1 MPREIKFVKGDTVDQ
16 KFLSIERT
24 LHSFQRRLRKTLVGL
39 LPPIPVFG
47 GREVIGSDGVVFRVV
62 LPAKGTITKA
72 YIVIKDYKV
81 AKEVK
86 FNFTLARTA
95 HGSFSEFTT
104 RRHYVSHDVNMQVE
118 AGDFLTLTVDPP
130 ENVENV
136 WVSFLYEIG
145 LKDLKIEKFLIDE
158 LERLLEED
166 K

>member
-1 MPREIKFVKGDTVDQ
+1 MSKVTIKGDTVDQ
-16 KFLSIERT
+16 KFHSIERI
-24 LHSFQRRLRKTLVGL
+24 LQSFQRRLSKTLVGMI
-39 LPPIPVFG
+39 PPIPVFG

-72 YIVIKDYKV
+72 YLTIKDYKI
-81 AKEVK
+81 AKEVT
-86 FNFTLARTA
+86 FNFTLARKA
-95 HGSFSEFTT
+95 HGSFSEFST
-104 RRHYVSHDVNMQVE
+104 RLHYASHDPNIQVE
-118 AGDFLTLTVDPP
+118 AGDFLTLTVKPP

-158 LERLLEED
+158 LERLLDED